1 MIADS
6 ECLPIYLIMEAQIQI
21 IIIIII
27 IEIIVI
33 AMNDDFIIFNLVLI
47 NNSQLLKNSQ
57 KFFKRNIELE
67 I

>member
-6 ECLPIYLIMEAQIQI
+6 ECLPISLIMEVQIQ
-21 IIIIII
+21 IIIII